1 MEKISDFL
9 ISLLPSS
16 VYTFLVYLL
25 IVTLFS
31 ISLIFILAIKNR
43 KKKQKIKKEIT
54 IDDLLKIANN
64 QKSTTKDLIFA
75 LNYFLNNFKVN
86 NNEKKSFEFFKRIL
100 NHKNRSKEIFD
111 IFHGKILPA
120 NLEYK
125 NELDQL
131 EKKALNK

>member
-43 KKKQKIKKEIT
+43 PKKQKIKKEIT

-86 NNEKKSFEFFKRIL
+86 NNEKKSFEFFKKIL

-111 IFHGKILPA
+111 IFHRKILPA

>member
-31 ISLIFILAIKNR
+31 ISLIFILVIKNR
-43 KKKQKIKKEIT
+43 PKKQKIKKEIT

-86 NNEKKSFEFFKRIL
+86 NNEKKSFEFFKKIL